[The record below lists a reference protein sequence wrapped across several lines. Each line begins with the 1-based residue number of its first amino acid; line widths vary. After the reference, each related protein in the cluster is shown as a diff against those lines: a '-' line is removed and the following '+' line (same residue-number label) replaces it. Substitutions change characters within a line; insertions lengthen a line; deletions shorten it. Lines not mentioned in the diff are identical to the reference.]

1 MSMLETT
8 INWKEVTALDGC
20 VEHPRNDKTITIAE
34 IFELDTTPR
43 AKLDILLCIDLLSI
57 EQLRQFVCD
66 CLMYTADKTHAGDC
80 YNIRKTV
87 DAIRNLQ
94 ALKPDELEEIRRKAS
109 NSISAAHARGWKYM
123 VFESMAILTIITD
136 DRYKIAYSL
145 MSIMQIRAN
154 SIEEENN
161 NLAKYLEMLKE
172 YLGSI

>member
-8 INWKEVTALDGC
+8 INWKEVPALDGC
-20 VEHPRNDKTITIAE
+20 IEHPRNDKTITIAE
-34 IFELDTTPR
+34 IFELDATPR
-43 AKLDILLCIDLLSI
+43 VKLDILLCIDLLSI

-66 CLMYTADKTHAGDC
+66 CLMYTVNKTHTSDC

-94 ALKPDELEEIRRKAS
+94 TLKLDELKEICRKAS
-109 NSISAAHARGWKYM
+109 NSISIANARGCRYM

-145 MSIMQIRAN
+145 MSIMQIHAN
-154 SIEEENN
+154 SIEEEDN